1 VGQVYGS
8 RSPLLSTVLSVSIEF
23 LEIIIEPSEFKKIL
37 NGKKIE
43 MNTKFYYLL
52 FHELI
57 GWSRASHLN
66 SLDLSFLNLKSMDE
80 IKNMDE
86 IKFPPLC

>member
-1 VGQVYGS
+1 M
-8 RSPLLSTVLSVSIEF
+8 SIEF

-57 GWSRASHLN
+57 GWSRANHLN
-66 SLDLSFLNLKSMDE
+66 SLVLSFLNLKSMDE